1 MIKTISSYL
10 LLTHRI
16 CRRNPKTVLGVF
28 AVVTLVL
35 IMGIFRLNFLFSVD
49 DLIDADFK
57 SYAPLQIVAQE
68 FQDRSSVVLSI
79 ESEQPF
85 DKKMICDVQ
94 SWILNMAKTEN
105 AELTQIQSTF
115 GIRQAVIKDQKLTM
129 DSPLHLD
136 CQSSAP
142 ETEKIAAGF
151 EFIKNS
157 PWQGLLHT
165 FENYAITINFL
176 VRPPE
181 NNRIGNLNL
190 GIVDRLKT
198 SFYKRF
204 PAFQKQSFFGGVT
217 TYQSALKKAMDITQ
231 GLNLI
236 MLVLTLFLFRFF
248 LGTWKAG
255 LVFNMTIFFALLW
268 VYGLMG
274 YLNLPIDVLS
284 NSTGLIL
291 FVSCLEDFI
300 FVAYGVKKFKWS
312 VEKSLRYF
320 LIPSFFTSVTTSVG
334 FASLGTSDLG
344 IIHRLGYIVAVAG
357 MLEWVF
363 VFLILPALLNTRAR
377 RWFYFSA
384 NQNWTIPLKQITNI
398 HLNRPVTIGL
408 IALVF
413 LSLLGLSS
421 LQVKDSPEAF
431 FYDSHPINQTS
442 QHLKKTRGWT
452 NENSLLLANS
462 NSNAENR
469 EILAQLK
476 THRVVAN
483 IESRYM
489 VEDFLETQVQ
499 DTEKTAIVQ
508 LWEDSW
514 FARRLISEGHVHRA
528 IVYLNSMENDIIDDF
543 IKFTENICQDRC
555 QLVGTII
562 SYSEFSGRVLNTL
575 FESFLIS
582 IIQVIIIIFLLR
594 GNLGLRETIYC
605 IISSVW
611 GPIALLA
618 IFVWFKIPVFF
629 ISSMCAA
636 VLVGLAGDN
645 AIQFIFSSKKKS
657 FATAVDQLSEASLI
671 LTIGNCLMLSLFF
684 FSPIAPIAKLG
695 GFMMLGI
702 LLCYFGDL
710 VILKGL
716 LRKK

>member
-1 MIKTISSYL
+1 MIKTISYYL

-16 CRRNPKTVLGVF
+16 CRRNPTTVLGFF

-49 DLIDADFK
+49 DMIDADFK
-57 SYAPLQIVAQE
+57 SYTPLQIVAQE
-68 FQDRSSVVLSI
+68 FKDRNSVLLSI

-85 DKKMICDVQ
+85 DKKMICDIQ
-94 SWILNMAKTEN
+94 SWILNMAKIEN

-115 GIRQAVIKDQKLTM
+115 GIRKVLIKDQKLTM

-136 CQSSAP
+136 CDSSAP

-181 NNRIGNLNL
+181 NNRLGNLNL
-190 GIVDRLKT
+190 GLVDRLKT
-198 SFYKRF
+198 RFYERF
-204 PAFQKQSFFGGVT
+204 PTFQKQSFFGGVT

-231 GLNLI
+231 GLNLM
-236 MLVLTLFLFRFF
+236 MLVLTLFLFRLF
-248 LGTWKAG
+248 LGSWKAG
-255 LVFNMTIFFALLW
+255 LVFNLTIFFALLW
-268 VYGLMG
+268 VYGFMG

-300 FVAYGVKKFKWS
+300 FVAYGVKKFNWS

-344 IIHRLGYIVAVAG
+344 IIHRFGYIVAVAG

-377 RWFYFSA
+377 RWLYFSSSM
-384 NQNWTIPLKQITNI
+384 NWTIPLRQIANI
-398 HLNRPVTIGL
+398 NLNRPITIGL
-408 IALVF
+408 IALV
-413 LSLLGLSS
+413 LVSLLGVSS
-421 LQVKDSPEAF
+421 LRVKDSPEAF
-431 FYDSHPINQTS
+431 FYDTHPINQTS
-442 QHLKKTRGWT
+442 HHLKKTRGWT
-452 NENSLLLANS
+452 NENSLLFSNS
-462 NSNAENR
+462 NSNTENR
-469 EILAQLK
+469 EIITRLK

-483 IESRYM
+483 IESSYM
-489 VEDFLETQVQ
+489 VQDFLESQVHE
-499 DTEKTAIVQ
+499 TEKNPVVQ
-508 LWEDSW
+508 LWQDSW
-514 FARRLISEGHVHRA
+514 FARRLISENHVHRA
-528 IVYLNSMENDIIDDF
+528 IVYLNSMENDVIDDF
-543 IKFTENICQDRC
+543 IKFTEGLCKDRC
-555 QLVGTII
+555 KLVGTII

-575 FESFLIS
+575 FESFLVS
-582 IIQVIIIIFLLR
+582 LIQVVIIIFLLR
-594 GNLGLRETIYC
+594 GNLGLRETIYS
-605 IISSVW
+605 IVSSVW

-629 ISSMCAA
+629 VSSICAA

-657 FATAVDQLSEASLI
+657 FTKAVEQLGEASLI

-684 FSPIAPIAKLG
+684 FSPIAPIAQLG